1 MTSTIAERLLTRA
14 KFNESMIR
22 LDKVAYY
29 QKTDAAIDEEA
40 ATELTTLLQ
49 QVTDLRAGIKRL
61 SDEEELLA
69 ETTDGDMFSLVSL
82 AAKLATA
89 EQREKE
95 LVRMVQAADDSRVEQ
110 IYRATEAEAAL
121 STLQDRVKELETI
134 RDSHSRDTLAALL
147 ERDTLLQRCEK
158 ADREIDKL
166 RIELTSAGMAE
177 CDEVRNIDQK
187 NWQTTFSELTERCEK
202 AEAALERVRKVRDE
216 TYAYMVEYKD
226 RAELAERQRDQAM
239 KALEPF
245 AKLADIYD
253 GARSHYPDN
262 EPTLERLITVG
273 DLRAARNAMGEPK
286 T

>member
-158 ADREIDKL
+158 AEARVAELEEYRKRAKAIFGKMLTRVNINRE
-166 RIELTSAGMAE
+166 RTEMAE
-177 CDEVRNIDQK
+177 ANAAHWQKEAYGYNWQK
-187 NWQTTFSELTERCEK
+187 N
-202 AEAALERVRKVRDE
+202 
-216 TYAYMVEYKD
+216 
-226 RAELAERQRDQAM
+226 RAELAERQRDEAL

-245 AKLADIYD
+245 AKAASRLEDTW
-253 GARSHYPDN
+253 DN
-262 EPTLERLITVG
+262 SVDVSCVRHAYVTLG